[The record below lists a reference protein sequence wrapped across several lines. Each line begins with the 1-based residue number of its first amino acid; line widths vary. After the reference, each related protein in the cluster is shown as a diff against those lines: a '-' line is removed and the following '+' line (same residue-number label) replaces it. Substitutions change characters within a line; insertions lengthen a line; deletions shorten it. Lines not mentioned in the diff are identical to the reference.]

1 MPANQD
7 GRFLCRIFGNAIL
20 RAGQLMKIEVLDRVI
35 IVEWPENIKNATSE
49 DGALITFENVSDS
62 IYKVIILF

>member
-1 MPANQD
+1 
-7 GRFLCRIFGNAIL
+7 
-20 RAGQLMKIEVLDRVI
+20 MKIEVLDRVI